1 MQRSTTRE
9 TFEPL
14 STLSREFMARMGWE
28 KEVRL
33 ADIRRIWRD
42 ALGDP
47 IARVSYPLSV
57 PDGPE
62 MKPGEIVIACL
73 SPLWKRE
80 LSFLEPEIRGK
91 LGQRLFPLAS
101 YSLVFRVV
109 RPFRKGIAE
118 TAKGKGD
125 APRIEALWKKA
136 EKISSSLPPGLR
148 ERGRAF
154 VLGQLLA
161 GSHLD
166 LEAQR
171 SSPPRT

>member
-1 MQRSTTRE
+1 MQRHSTRE
-9 TFEPL
+9 TFAPL

-33 ADIRRIWRD
+33 ADLRRIWRD
-42 ALGDP
+42 TLGET
-47 IARVSYPLSV
+47 IARVSYPLSIS
-57 PDGPE
+57 DGQE

-91 LGQRLFPLAS
+91 LGQSLSDISSFPF
-101 YSLVFRVV
+101 VFRVV

-118 TAKGKGD
+118 TAKGKED

-148 ERGRAF
+148 ERGRTF